1 MTAVLTELFGGL
13 GQAGIYF
20 LVALGLTLT
29 FGTARL
35 INVAHGSFYMY
46 GAFIAATVVGSFAAQ
61 ALSFWIAIVAVP
73 ILVGVLGALLE
84 ATVVR
89 WLYDKEHL
97 TQLLATLGASYV
109 LADIAL
115 WIWGANGRSVSPPG
129 ALSHHVSIAGARVP
143 TYNIFLIG
151 VGALVG
157 VVLWYFLA
165 RTTTGW
171 KVRAAV
177 QDPNLLDSLGINVR
191 RLNLGVFSAG
201 AYLGGLAGVVVAPL
215 ISVAPGID
223 ISILVDAFIVAIIG
237 GLGSV
242 GGAAVGAILIG
253 LFETAS
259 TLWAPALSSIVIY
272 LAMIA
277 TLLIKPS
284 GLFGAKAR

>member
-13 GQAGIYF
+13 GQAGVYF

-46 GAFIAATVVGSFAAQ
+46 GAFATATVVG
-61 ALSFWIAIVAVP
+61 ALTAKTMAFWVAIAIVP
-73 ILVGVLGALLE
+73 ILVGILGGLLE
-84 ATVVR
+84 MTVVR
-89 WLYDKEHL
+89 WLYNKEHL

-109 LADIAL
+109 LADVAL
-115 WIWGANGRSVSPPG
+115 WIWGTNGRSVAPPS
-129 ALSHHVSIAGARVP
+129 ALSGHVLIAGAPVP

-151 VGALVG
+151 IGGAVGI
-157 VVLWYFLA
+157 VLWYFLA
-165 RTTTGW
+165 RTKTGW
-171 KVRAAV
+171 KVRGAV
-177 QDPNLLDSLGINVR
+177 QDPVLLASLGVNVR
-191 RLNLGVFSAG
+191 RLNLGVFAAG

-215 ISVAPGID
+215 ISVSPGID
-223 ISILVDAFIVAIIG
+223 IAILVDAFIITIIG

-242 GGAAVGAILIG
+242 GGAAVGAIIIG

-259 TLWAPALSSIVIY
+259 TLWAPALSSIVVYI
-272 LAMIA
+272 AMIV
-277 TLLIKPS
+277 TLLIRPS